1 MLGSNVDD
9 ISNSI
14 SFFTFLNLILMRR
27 LMRYITISDLD
38 REILSTEINDSV
50 KRGWPIVSVNN

>member
-1 MLGSNVDD
+1 MLGNNVDD

>member
-1 MLGSNVDD
+1 MLGNNVDD

-38 REILSTEINDSV
+38 REILLTEINDSV
-50 KRGWPIVSVNN
+50 KRGWPIISVNN

>member
-1 MLGSNVDD
+1 MLGNNVDD

-50 KRGWPIVSVNN
+50 KRGWPIISVNN